1 MKNILITF
9 LLCLSFFAFSEHH
22 EEEEKGSNNYQLIS
36 TYEIANGQN
45 PDMLSK
51 WLQNYQKD
59 QESYG
64 YNNCGIYQ
72 HQFGGIRAFYTYC
85 NFDNFDQFAEI
96 MKKSDKDNNTSAR
109 QNFASHTDNF
119 VSVIKRNIT
128 EAPNYLL
135 YSKFIFGSYLS
146 ANEKRDRANTL
157 FNLFQESFESCN
169 LSQHRFGPEMAFY
182 ISCGFKDYSDFAK
195 KEKIQSKINK
205 KNLLDV
211 KLDIKDHSDD
221 ILVLIMD

>member
-119 VSVIKRNIT
+119 VSVIQRNMVF
-128 EAPNYLL
+128 LL
-135 YSKFIFGSYLS
+135 L
-146 ANEKRDRANTL
+146 AR
-157 FNLFQESFESCN
+157 Q
-169 LSQHRFGPEMAFY
+169 M
-182 ISCGFKDYSDFAK
+182 
-195 KEKIQSKINK
+195 
-205 KNLLDV
+205 
-211 KLDIKDHSDD
+211 
-221 ILVLIMD
+221 